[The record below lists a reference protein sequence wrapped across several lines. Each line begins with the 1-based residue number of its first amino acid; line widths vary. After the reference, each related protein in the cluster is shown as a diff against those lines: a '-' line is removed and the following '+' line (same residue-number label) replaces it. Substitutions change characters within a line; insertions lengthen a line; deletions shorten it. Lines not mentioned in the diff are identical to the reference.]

1 MEEKEG
7 EKEKMVEKKLPISIK
22 EFAKKQTT
30 VIWKTEEGQ
39 KQLQQAV
46 QAIKEEDLKVSIAVK
61 WLKDECGW
69 TLSMRR
75 IRDIIDMH
83 IGDNWQGY

>member
-1 MEEKEG
+1 MEDKEG
-7 EKEKMVEKKLPISIK
+7 EKEKMVENKVPISIK
-22 EFAKKQTT
+22 EFAKKQPT
-30 VIWKTEEGQ
+30 VIWKTEEGK

-46 QAIKEEDLKVSIAVK
+46 KAIKEDELQVSIAIK

-69 TLSMRR
+69 SLSMRR
-75 IRDIIDMH
+75 IRDIVDMH